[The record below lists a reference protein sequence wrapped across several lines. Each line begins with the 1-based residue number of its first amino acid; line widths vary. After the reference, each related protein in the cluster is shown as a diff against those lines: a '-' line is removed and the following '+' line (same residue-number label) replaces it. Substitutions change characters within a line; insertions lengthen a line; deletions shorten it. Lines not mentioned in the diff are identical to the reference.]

1 VREPTEINANGP
13 APMRFIR
20 VCTDHWPERDRVA
33 MFRDNVGRDRV
44 TVEPLEDEPLRID
57 GSIVKLPGLGLV
69 SVRRSA
75 MRSDFAD
82 GGDRLMINLGGPALA
97 MQACKEVVLERGD
110 AIAFTGADVGRFT
123 TSRSGRIA
131 TIEFPDGT
139 LARLLRDGGLRKIK
153 REASALQLLRRY
165 LNAIRTSELMRVDSL
180 RPLAIAHI
188 HDLAAL
194 ALGANREAQEIA
206 TGRGVRAAR
215 REAIKSD
222 ILGRLET
229 ELTLGDLAARHGLS
243 PRYLRMLF
251 EGEGTSFTEF
261 VRDERL
267 KRAHR
272 MLLSPRFADRLISD
286 IAYRVGFNDLSYFNR
301 SFRRR
306 FGCSPGEVRGLGW
319 LGSAPA

>member
-1 VREPTEINANGP
+1 
-13 APMRFIR
+13 
-20 VCTDHWPERDRVA
+20 

-44 TVEPLEDEPLRID
+44 TIEPLEHEPLRID

-75 MRSDFAD
+75 LRSDFAD

-97 MQACKEVVLERGD
+97 TQAGKEVVLERGD

-123 TSRSGRIA
+123 TSRTGRIA

-139 LARLLRDGGLRKIK
+139 LARLLRDAALRKIR
-153 REASALQLLRRY
+153 RETSALQLLRRY
-165 LNAIRTSELMRVDSL
+165 LNAVQTSELMRVDSL

-194 ALGANREAQEIA
+194 AVGASREAEEIANR
-206 TGRGVRAAR
+206 RGVGAAR
-215 REAIKSD
+215 RETIKSD
-222 ILGRLET
+222 ILARLDT
-229 ELTLGDLAARHGLS
+229 ELTLGDLAARHHLS

-251 EGEGTSFTEF
+251 ESEGTSFTDF

-272 MLLSPRFADRLISD
+272 MLLSPRYADRLISD
-286 IAYRVGFNDLSYFNR
+286 IAYGVGFNDLSYFNR

-306 FGCSPGEVRGLGW
+306 FGCSPGEVRGLSWPESG
-319 LGSAPA
+319 PA